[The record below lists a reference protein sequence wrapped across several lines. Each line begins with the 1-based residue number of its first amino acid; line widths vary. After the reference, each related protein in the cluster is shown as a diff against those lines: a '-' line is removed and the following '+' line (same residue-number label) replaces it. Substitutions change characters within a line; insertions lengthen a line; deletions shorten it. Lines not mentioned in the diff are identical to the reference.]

1 MNAVPST
8 GGICHLVPQTRSWCP
23 RSPPESPAQAGGAA
37 RRDCR
42 GFLLHSPTWGI
53 PGWVPHPTYVPLPL
67 GTLGWGWDR
76 AGHGPAGPC
85 EPPTGVPVV
94 LAGTWGYMGS
104 ATRVPQLPLTPL
116 CFDALQS
123 PAEPSGLEPT
133 APLGGRPW
141 GPSAPPLS
149 CYRGRARHRGAPCP
163 GHEGHLPGSLTA
175 PEAAAAPLAPHALRP
190 RGRLSPGAP
199 GRPPTPGGHGR
210 RARAVPAGPAGRAL

>member
-42 GFLLHSPTWGI
+42 GFYSTAPHGASQGGYPTPLMSLFPSGHWG
-53 PGWVPHPTYVPLPL
+53 GAGTEL
-67 GTLGWGWDR
+67 GTALQDRVSPPQECPWCWLGLG
-76 AGHGPAGPC
+76 
-85 EPPTGVPVV
+85 
-94 LAGTWGYMGS
+94 GTWAVPRGYPSSRSRRCALM
-104 ATRVPQLPLTPL
+104 L
-116 CFDALQS
+116 CRAPRSHRDWNR
-123 PAEPSGLEPT
+123 PP
-133 APLGGRPW
+133 PLGGCPW